1 MKKIILLLLGIFLF
15 FGCGFKPVNLN
26 TNFKISEINTTG
38 DQRLNYKIKNKL
50 LISESKDNELIIEI
64 SLNTNKNKV
73 IKEKNISNE
82 ITKYEINIITQVE
95 YRATKGDDLKAFT
108 VTKNGS
114 YEVSS
119 RHSDTLSNEKSL
131 EESLINEVS
140 DEIIER
146 LIAFTNDL

>member
-95 YRATKGDDLKAFT
+95 YRATKGGDLKAFT

>member
-64 SLNTNKNKV
+64 SLNTNKNKL

-95 YRATKGDDLKAFT
+95 YRATKGEDLKAFT

-146 LIAFTNDL
+146 LITFTNDL

>member
-64 SLNTNKNKV
+64 SLNTNKNKL

-95 YRATKGDDLKAFT
+95 YRATKGGDLKAFT

>member
-1 MKKIILLLLGIFLF
+1 MKKLILLFLGMFLF
-15 FGCGFKPVNLN
+15 LSCGFKPVNLN
-26 TNFKISEINTTG
+26 SNFKISEINTTG
-38 DQRLNYKIKNKL
+38 DQRINYKIKNKL
-50 LISESKDNELIIEI
+50 LSNESKDNELIIEI
-64 SLNTNKNKV
+64 SLNTNKNKL

-95 YRATKGDDLKAFT
+95 YEANKGDGLKTFT

-114 YEVSS
+114 YGVAS
-119 RHSDTLSNEKSL
+119 RHSDTLNNQKSL
-131 EESLINEVS
+131 EKTLINEVT